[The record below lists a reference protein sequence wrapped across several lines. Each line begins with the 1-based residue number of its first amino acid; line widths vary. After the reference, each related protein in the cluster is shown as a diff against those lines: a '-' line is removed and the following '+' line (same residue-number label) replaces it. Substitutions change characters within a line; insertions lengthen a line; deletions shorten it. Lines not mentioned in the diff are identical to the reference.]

1 MKQLTREAFDR
12 ARHFLKTEARP
23 LDRAMFEHRFE
34 SAPAE
39 GVIAEL
45 ARFQNDGGGFG
56 RALEPDL
63 RTPSSSALATAIGLR
78 VLKEIDCAADHP
90 VVAQA
95 VQFLLATFDH
105 RTHVW
110 RIAPPD
116 TNDYPHAWWWHDE
129 DGSLARTFDDFLVNP
144 RSEIVGLLHHYSTLV
159 PADWLADVT
168 ERTVAAIETIETNV
182 FGGGGDGLRCVI
194 SLAETDALPQ
204 LFKERLIPRIGTL
217 ALAIVS
223 RDPQEWGSYCAPP
236 LKIAPSPQSLV
247 ADLLRDGLQTHLDYV
262 IDHQTPEG
270 TWDPVWTWGDAYPDV
285 WEQAKQE
292 WRGHLT
298 LETLTTLHAFDRIS
312 VPDTF

>member
-1 MKQLTREAFDR
+1 MKLLTREAFDR

-34 SAPAE
+34 VAPAE
-39 GVIAEL
+39 RVIAEL
-45 ARFQNDGGGFG
+45 APFQNDDGGFG
-56 RALEPDL
+56 HALEPDL

-78 VLKEIDCAADHP
+78 VLKELDCAADHP
-90 VVAQA
+90 MVAQA

-105 RTHVW
+105 QTHVW

-116 TNDYPHAWWWHDE
+116 TNAHPHAWWWHDE

-144 RSEIVGLLHHYSTLV
+144 RPEIVGLLHHYSTLV
-159 PADWLADVT
+159 PADWLADLT
-168 ERTVAAIETIETNV
+168 ERAVTAIETLENDL
-182 FGGGGDGLRCVI
+182 FGGGGDSLRCVI

-204 LFKERLIPRIGTL
+204 PFKERLIPRIGTL
-217 ALAIVS
+217 ALAVVS
-223 RDPQEWGSYCAPP
+223 RDPQKWGTYCAPP

-247 ADLLRDGLQTHLDYV
+247 ADLLQDDLQTHLDYV

-270 TWDPVWTWGDAYPDV
+270 AWDPVWTWGDAYPDV

-298 LETLTTLHAFDRIS
+298 LETLTTLHAFGRIGLYGN
-312 VPDTF
+312 